1 MDLSALGARAE
12 GVDPTIPTKAG
23 RTLHFDGDYAAY
35 YFSGNDDTPILEA
48 QRNLERFV
56 ESKARVTGSSRI
68 TVHLTADWSDKG
80 HRFKLATVKPYQGQ
94 RDSGRRPKNWAAL
107 RNYLERAFPST
118 RLWGD
123 READDGVAAASFAD
137 GWENTAIL
145 TRDKDFRMIPGIH
158 VGWMHE
164 RIVHLPDGK
173 PWETSI
179 LATWDNDESAW
190 FGRQWFL
197 LQLLQGD
204 TADNIPGLPKVP
216 LGKGG
221 KPVACGPVA
230 AEKWLATASSDP
242 VDAVV
247 LGYQA
252 HYKEKWAEALAEQAS
267 LLWMRGFSK
276 DPADFLG
283 VFKHVLEYPAIQNAI
298 YTIVEER
305 CA

>member
-1 MDLSALGARAE
+1 MDLGALGARAE
-12 GVDPTIPTKAG
+12 GVDPTIPTKVG

-107 RNYLERAFPST
+107 RNYVERAFPST
-118 RLWGD
+118 RLWDD
-123 READDGVAAASFAD
+123 READDGVAAASFMD
-137 GWENTAIL
+137 GWDNTAIL

-173 PWETSI
+173 AWEDSFQV
-179 LATWDNDESAW
+179 LWDNDEYVW

-216 LGKGG
+216 LGKKGNQ
-221 KPVACGPVA
+221 VACGPVT
-230 AEKWLATASSDP
+230 AEKWLALMGPTP
-242 VDAVV
+242 WAVV

-252 HYKEKWAEALAEQAS
+252 YYGEQWAEALAEQAA
-267 LLWMRGFSK
+267 LLWMRRTAAA
-276 DPADFLG
+276 DDFL
-283 VFKHVLEYPAIQNAI
+283 VAFHSLPEKESLILHDATRKIL
-298 YTIVEER
+298 EER